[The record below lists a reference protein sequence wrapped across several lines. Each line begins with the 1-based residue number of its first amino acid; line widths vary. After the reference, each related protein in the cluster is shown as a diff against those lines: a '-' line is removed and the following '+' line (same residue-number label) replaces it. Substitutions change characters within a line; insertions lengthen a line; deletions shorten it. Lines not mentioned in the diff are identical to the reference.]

1 MATAEQTVSA
11 VLESTNKRY
20 VVETGTS
27 EDGAIRYTRFSDGYL
42 IIEGDCVAPAGIA
55 TMSLPVSFSNTNY
68 LIVGTTHAEG
78 SSSAVN
84 GFKVD
89 YTKKTESSFQYILS
103 YASNGTGYGGEGT
116 LFSFI
121 AKGFAA

>member
-27 EDGAIRYTRFSDGYL
+27 EDGTIRYTRFSDGYL
-42 IIEGDCVAPAGIA
+42 IIEGDCVAPSGIA
-55 TMSLPVSFSNTNY
+55 TMNLPVPFSNTNY
-68 LIVGTTHAEG
+68 LIVGTLHSEG

-84 GFKVD
+84 GFKVN
-89 YTKKTESSFQYILS
+89 YIKKTESNFQYILS
-103 YASNGTGYGGEGT
+103 YAMNGNGYGGEGGR
-116 LFSFI
+116 FSFI
-121 AKGFAA
+121 AKGF

>member
-11 VLESTNKRY
+11 VLDVIGKRY

-27 EDGAIRYTRFSDGYL
+27 EDGTIRYTRFSDGYL
-42 IIEGDCVAPAGIA
+42 IIEGDCVAPGGIA
-55 TMSLPVSFSNTNY
+55 TMNLPVPFSNTNY
-68 LIVGTTHAEG
+68 LIVGNTHSEG

-84 GFKVD
+84 SFKVN
-89 YTKKTESSFQYILS
+89 YTKKTESSFQYIIS
-103 YASNGTGYGGEGT
+103 YTSGGSTGYGVAGA

-121 AKGFAA
+121 AKGY

>member
-1 MATAEQTVSA
+1 MMATAEQTVSA

-27 EDGAIRYTRFSDGYL
+27 EDGTVRYTRFSDGYL
-42 IIEGDCVAPAGIA
+42 IIEGDCVATGGIA
-55 TMSLPVSFSNTNY
+55 TMNLPVPFSNTNY
-68 LIVGTTHAEG
+68 LIVGNTHSEG

-84 GFKVD
+84 GFKVN

-103 YASNGTGYGGEGT
+103 YATNGTGYGAVGA

-121 AKGFAA
+121 AKGY

>member
-27 EDGAIRYTRFSDGYL
+27 EDGTIRYTRYSDGYL
-42 IIEGDCVAPAGIA
+42 IIEGDCVAPSGIA
-55 TMSLPVSFSNTNY
+55 TMNLPVPFSNTNY
-68 LIVGTTHAEG
+68 LVVGTLHSEG

-84 GFKVD
+84 SFKVNN
-89 YTKKTESSFQYILS
+89 TKKTESSFQYILS
-103 YASNGTGYGGEGT
+103 YATQGTGYGSAGA

-121 AKGFAA
+121 AKGY